1 MRAVERTIESVDPRV
16 DVARIVAF
24 DELLAPTFAQPRAL
38 ALVTTGF
45 GSAALLLATVGLY
58 AVLES
63 MARRRRRELAIRQA
77 LGADARKVLQYVLG
91 RGLLVAALGTAVG
104 LLGALASARYVE
116 SLLYEVS
123 PTSVGALFGAALLLL
138 AAATAASYLPARR
151 ATRVP
156 PRVALGDVD

>member
-1 MRAVERTIESVDPRV
+1 MTEA
-16 DVARIVAF
+16 
-24 DELLAPTFAQPRAL
+24 
-38 ALVTTGF
+38 G
-45 GSAALLLATVGLY
+45 
-58 AVLES
+58 
-63 MARRRRRELAIRQA
+63 RQV

-116 SLLYEVS
+116 SQLYEVS
-123 PTSVGALFGAALLLL
+123 STSAGALFGAALLLL